1 MDDEGEPMKDF
12 LKKLVSIPGG
22 SGFEE
27 DVAKEMFRQFAEIVP
42 DVSADSMGNVFA
54 RIGPSKSKRS
64 VMICAH
70 TDEVGMCVKY
80 INPQGYIY
88 FALNG
93 VIDERI
99 LLSRKVDIV
108 SRKGVQTG
116 IIGVKGKHLL
126 TPEDLKRPISVHDL
140 WIDVGA
146 RNAAEVGEI
155 GIEVGDFIVYHPNY
169 QELGRGYVVSKALD
183 NRMGCAVLRELAK
196 ELKGA
201 SLDYAIYLV
210 ATTQEEIG
218 SRGVRVAAQSLRP
231 DLALVID
238 TVPAADPTTP
248 PQQAT
253 GQLGRGPVIRTMDFL
268 PNILMGTIYS
278 RKIRDRLIDTAK
290 RHDIP
295 FQTDIF
301 HAWTDAATVHMEGE
315 GIPAGGIFIPRRC
328 SHSPT
333 EIAHIEDM
341 NHAHRLS
348 LSFLRE
354 LNGNAIEEMRRKI

>member
-1 MDDEGEPMKDF
+1 VEDEEEPMEDF

-27 DVAKEMFRQFAEIVP
+27 DVGKEMFRQFAKIVP
-42 DVSADSMGNVFA
+42 DVTADSMGNVVA

-64 VMICAH
+64 VMVCAH

-88 FALNG
+88 FDLNG
-93 VIDERI
+93 VIDERV

-126 TPEDLKRPISVHDL
+126 TSEEQKKPISVQDL

-146 RNAAEVGEI
+146 RTAAEVGEM

-196 ELKGA
+196 ELKA
-201 SLDYAIYLV
+201 SSLDYAIYLV
-210 ATTQEEIG
+210 ATTQEEVG
-218 SRGVRVAAQSLRP
+218 SRGARVAAQSLRP

-253 GQLGRGPVIRTMDFL
+253 SQLGLGPVIRTMDFL

-278 RKIRDRLIDTAK
+278 RKIRDQLIDTAK

-301 HAWTDAATVHMEGE
+301 RSWTDAATIHMEGG
-315 GIPAGGIFIPRRC
+315 GIPTGGIFIPRRC

-341 NHAHRLS
+341 KRTHRLC

-354 LNGNAIEEMRRKI
+354 LTSKAIEEMRRRI

>member
-1 MDDEGEPMKDF
+1 MDDEREPMEDF

-27 DVAKEMFRQFAEIVP
+27 GVAKEMFRQFREIVP
-42 DVSADSMGNVFA
+42 DVSADSMGNVIA
-54 RIGPSKSKRS
+54 RIGPSKSKGS
-64 VMICAH
+64 VMVCAH

-88 FALNG
+88 FDLNG
-93 VIDERI
+93 AVDERV

-126 TPEDLKRPISVHDL
+126 TEEELKNPISIQRL

-146 RNAAEVGEI
+146 GSAAEVDEI

-169 QELGRGYVVSKALD
+169 EELGRGYIVSKALD

-196 ELKGA
+196 QLKGA
-201 SLDYAIYLV
+201 ALDYAVYLV

-218 SRGVRVAAQSLRP
+218 SRGARVAAQSLRP

-238 TVPAADPTTP
+238 TVPAADPATP

-253 GQLGRGPVIRTMDFL
+253 AQLGQGPVIRTMDLL
-268 PNILMGTIYS
+268 PNMMGTIYS
-278 RKIRDRLIDTAK
+278 RKIRDRVIDTAK
-290 RHDIP
+290 RHDIS

-301 HAWTDAATVHMEGE
+301 RTWTDAATVHMEGG
-315 GIPAGGIFIPRRC
+315 GIPTGGIFIPRRC

-341 NHAHRLS
+341 KRTHRLC

-354 LNGNAIEEMRRKI
+354 LTSKAIEEMRRRI

>member
-1 MDDEGEPMKDF
+1 
-12 LKKLVSIPGG
+12 
-22 SGFEE
+22 
-27 DVAKEMFRQFAEIVP
+27 
-42 DVSADSMGNVFA
+42 MGNVIA

-64 VMICAH
+64 VMVCAH

-88 FALNG
+88 FDPNG
-93 VIDERI
+93 WIDERV
-99 LLSRKVDIV
+99 LLGQKVDIV

-116 IIGVKGKHLL
+116 VIGVKPKHLL
-126 TPEDLKRPISVHDL
+126 TSEDLKRPISIHDL

-146 RNAAEVGEI
+146 GTAEEVGEI
-155 GIEVGDFIVYHPNY
+155 GIEIGDSIVYHPNY
-169 QELGRGYVVSKALD
+169 QELGRGYIVSKALD

-196 ELKGA
+196 ELKAA

-218 SRGVRVAAQSLRP
+218 SRGARVAAQSLRP
-231 DLALVID
+231 DMALIID
-238 TVPAADPTTP
+238 TVPAADPTTS

-253 GQLGRGPVIRTMDFL
+253 GQLGQGPVIRTMDFL
-268 PNILMGTIYS
+268 PNMMGTIYS

-290 RHDIP
+290 RHNIP

-301 HAWTDAATVHMEGE
+301 RTWTDAATVHMEGE
-315 GIPAGGIFIPRRC
+315 GIPCGGIFIPRRC

-348 LSFLRE
+348 LSFLNE
-354 LNGNAIEEMRRKI
+354 LDGNAIEEMRRKI

>member
-1 MDDEGEPMKDF
+1 MKDF
-12 LKKLVSIPGG
+12 LKALVSIPGG

-27 DVAKEMFRQFAEIVP
+27 DVAGEMLRQFGEIIP
-42 DVSADSMGNVFA
+42 DVSADSMGNVIA
-54 RIGPSKSKRS
+54 RIGPSKSKKS
-64 VMICAH
+64 VMVCAH

-80 INPQGYIY
+80 IHPQGYIY
-88 FALNG
+88 FDLNG
-93 VIDERI
+93 VIDERV
-99 LLSRKVDIV
+99 LLGQKVDIV

-146 RNAAEVGEI
+146 GTAEQVGEI

-196 ELKGA
+196 ELKAA
-201 SLDYAIYLV
+201 SLDYTIYLV
-210 ATTQEEIG
+210 AATQEEIG
-218 SRGVRVAAQSLRP
+218 SRGARVAAQSLRP

-238 TVPAADPTTP
+238 TVPGADPATP
-248 PQQAT
+248 PQQVAN
-253 GQLGRGPVIRTMDFL
+253 QLGQGPVIRTMDFL
-268 PNILMGTIYS
+268 PNMMGTIYS

-290 RHDIP
+290 RGNIP

-301 HAWTDAATVHMEGE
+301 RTWTDAATVHMEGG
-315 GIPAGGIFIPRRC
+315 GIPTGGIFIPRRC

-341 NHAHRLS
+341 NHAYKLS
-348 LSFLRE
+348 LSFLSE

>member
-1 MDDEGEPMKDF
+1 MKEF

-27 DVAKEMFRQFAEIVP
+27 EVAKEMFRQFKEIVP
-42 DVSADSMGNVFA
+42 DVSADSMGNVIA

-64 VMICAH
+64 VMVCAH

-80 INPQGYIY
+80 IHPQGYIY
-88 FALNG
+88 FDLNG
-93 VIDERI
+93 VIDERV
-99 LLSRKVDIV
+99 LFGQKVDIV

-146 RNAAEVGEI
+146 GTAEEVGEI

-196 ELKGA
+196 ELKAA
-201 SLDYAIYLV
+201 SLDYTIYLV
-210 ATTQEEIG
+210 AATQEEIG
-218 SRGVRVAAQSLRP
+218 SRGARVAAQSLRP

-238 TVPAADPTTP
+238 AVPGADPATP
-248 PQQAT
+248 PQQVAN
-253 GQLGRGPVIRTMDFL
+253 QLGQGPVIRTMDFL
-268 PNILMGTIYS
+268 PNMMGTIYS

-290 RHDIP
+290 RGNIP

-301 HAWTDAATVHMEGE
+301 RTWTDAATVHMEGE
-315 GIPAGGIFIPRRC
+315 GIPTGGIFIPRRC

-341 NHAHRLS
+341 NHAYKLS
-348 LSFLRE
+348 LSFLSE

>member
-1 MDDEGEPMKDF
+1 MKDF
-12 LKKLVSIPGG
+12 LKKLVAIPGG

-27 DVAKEMFRQFAEIVP
+27 DVAREMFRQFSEIIS
-42 DVSADSMGNVFA
+42 DVWADSMGNVIA
-54 RIGPSKSKRS
+54 RIGPSKSKKS
-64 VMICAH
+64 IMICAH

-80 INPQGYIY
+80 IDPQGYIY
-88 FALNG
+88 FDING
-93 VIDERI
+93 GIDERV
-99 LLSRKVDIV
+99 LLCQKVDIV
-108 SRKGVQTG
+108 SSQGIQTG

-126 TPEDLKRPISVHDL
+126 TPEDLERPISVHDL

-146 RNAAEVGEI
+146 GTAAEAGKMGIEI
-155 GIEVGDFIVYHPNY
+155 GDSIVYHPNY
-169 QELGRGYVVSKALD
+169 QELGGGYVVSKALD
-183 NRMGCAVLRELAK
+183 NRMGCAVLRELARG
-196 ELKGA
+196 LKAA
-201 SLDYAIYLV
+201 SLDYTIYLV

-218 SRGVRVAAQSLRP
+218 SRGARVAAQALRP

-238 TVPAADPTTP
+238 TGPARDPTTP

-253 GQLGRGPVIRTMDFL
+253 GQVGQGPIIRTMDFL
-268 PNILMGTIYS
+268 PNMMGTIYS

-295 FQTDIF
+295 FQREIIRG
-301 HAWTDAATVHMEGE
+301 WGDATTVHMEGG
-315 GIPAGGIFIPRRC
+315 GIPCGGIFIPRRC

-341 NHAHRLS
+341 NHVHSLS

-354 LNGNAIEEMRRKI
+354 LTGSAIEEMRRKI

>member
-1 MDDEGEPMKDF
+1 MDDERESMEDF

-27 DVAKEMFRQFAEIVP
+27 DVGKEMFHQFAKILP
-42 DVSADSMGNVFA
+42 DVTADSMGNVVA
-54 RIGPSKSKRS
+54 HIGPSKSKRS
-64 VMICAH
+64 VMVCAH

-88 FALNG
+88 FDLNG
-93 VIDERI
+93 VIDERV

-116 IIGVKGKHLL
+116 VIGVKGKHLL
-126 TPEDLKRPISVHDL
+126 TLEEQKKPISVQDL

-146 RNAAEVGEI
+146 RTAVEVGEM

-169 QELGRGYVVSKALD
+169 QELGRGYIVSKALD

-196 ELKGA
+196 ELKSS

-253 GQLGRGPVIRTMDFL
+253 GQLGLGPIIRTMDFL
-268 PNILMGTIYS
+268 PNVLMGTIYS

-290 RHDIP
+290 RHDIS

-301 HAWTDAATVHMEGE
+301 RAWTDAATIHMEGG
-315 GIPAGGIFIPRRC
+315 GIPTGGIFIPRRC

-341 NHAHRLS
+341 KRTHRLC

-354 LNGNAIEEMRRKI
+354 LTSKAIEEMRRRI

>member
-1 MDDEGEPMKDF
+1 MDDEGEPMKEF

-27 DVAKEMFRQFAEIVP
+27 EVAREMFRQFKEIVP
-42 DVSADSMGNVFA
+42 DVSADSMGNVIA

-64 VMICAH
+64 VMVCAH

-88 FALNG
+88 FDLNG
-93 VIDERI
+93 AIDERV
-99 LLSRKVDIV
+99 LLGRKVDIV

-126 TPEDLKRPISVHDL
+126 TPEDLKRPISVRDL

-146 RNAAEVGEI
+146 RTAAEVGEI

-218 SRGVRVAAQSLRP
+218 SRGARVAGQALRP

-238 TVPAADPTTP
+238 TVPAGDPTTP

-253 GQLGRGPVIRTMDFL
+253 GQLGQGPVIRTMDFL
-268 PNILMGTIYS
+268 SNMMGAIYS
-278 RKIRDRLIDTAK
+278 RKIRDRLMDTAK
-290 RHDIP
+290 KHDIP

-301 HAWTDAATVHMEGE
+301 RAWTDAATLHMEGE
-315 GIPAGGIFIPRRC
+315 GIPIGGIFIPRRC

>member
-1 MDDEGEPMKDF
+1 MDEEREPMEGF
-12 LKKLVSIPGG
+12 LRKLVSIPGG

-42 DVSADSMGNVFA
+42 NVSADSMGNVVA

-64 VMICAH
+64 VMVCAH

-80 INPQGYIY
+80 INPQGYVY
-88 FALNG
+88 FDLNG
-93 VIDERI
+93 VIDERV

-126 TPEDLKRPISVHDL
+126 TPEELKSPISVQEL

-146 RNAAEVGEI
+146 KNAAEVGEI
-155 GIEVGDFIVYHPNY
+155 GIEIGDFIVYHPNY
-169 QELGRGYVVSKALD
+169 QELGRGYIVSKALD
-183 NRMGCAVLRELAK
+183 DRMGCAVLRELAK
-196 ELKGA
+196 ELKA
-201 SLDYAIYLV
+201 SSLDYAVYLV
-210 ATTQEEIG
+210 ATTQEEVG
-218 SRGVRVAAQSLRP
+218 SRGVRVAARSLRP

-253 GQLGRGPVIRTMDFL
+253 GQLGQGPVIRTMDFL
-268 PNILMGTIYS
+268 PNMMGTIYS

-290 RHDIP
+290 RHNIP

-301 HAWTDAATVHMEGE
+301 RSWTDAATLHMEGE
-315 GIPAGGIFIPRRC
+315 GIPVGGIFIPRRC

-341 NHAHRLS
+341 KSAHRLS
-348 LSFLRE
+348 LSFLSE
-354 LNGNAIEEMRRKI
+354 LTGKDIEEMRRRI

>member
-1 MDDEGEPMKDF
+1 MDEEREPIEGF
-12 LKKLVSIPGG
+12 LRKLVSIPGG

-42 DVSADSMGNVFA
+42 NVSADSMGNVVA

-64 VMICAH
+64 VMVCAH

-80 INPQGYIY
+80 INPQGYVY
-88 FALNG
+88 FDLNG
-93 VIDERI
+93 VIDERV

-126 TPEDLKRPISVHDL
+126 TPEELKSPMSVQEL

-146 RNAAEVGEI
+146 KNAAEVGEI
-155 GIEVGDFIVYHPNY
+155 GIEIGDFIVYHPNY
-169 QELGRGYVVSKALD
+169 QELGRGYIVSKALD
-183 NRMGCAVLRELAK
+183 DRMGCAVLRELAK
-196 ELKGA
+196 ELKA
-201 SLDYAIYLV
+201 SSLDYAVYLV
-210 ATTQEEIG
+210 ATTQEEVG
-218 SRGVRVAAQSLRP
+218 SRGVRVAARSLRP

-253 GQLGRGPVIRTMDFL
+253 GQLGQGPVIRTMDFL
-268 PNILMGTIYS
+268 PNMMGTIYS

-290 RHDIP
+290 RHNIP

-301 HAWTDAATVHMEGE
+301 RSWTDAATLHMEGE
-315 GIPAGGIFIPRRC
+315 GIPVGGIFIPRRC

-341 NHAHRLS
+341 KSAHRLS
-348 LSFLRE
+348 LSFLSE
-354 LNGNAIEEMRRKI
+354 LTGKDIEEMRRRI

>member
-1 MDDEGEPMKDF
+1 MDEEREPMEGF
-12 LKKLVSIPGG
+12 LRKLVSIPGG

-42 DVSADSMGNVFA
+42 NVSADSMGNVVA

-64 VMICAH
+64 VMVCAH

-80 INPQGYIY
+80 INPQGYVY
-88 FALNG
+88 FDLNG
-93 VIDERI
+93 VIDERV

-126 TPEDLKRPISVHDL
+126 TPEELKSPMSVQEL

-146 RNAAEVGEI
+146 KNAAEVGEI
-155 GIEVGDFIVYHPNY
+155 GIEIGDFIVYHPNY
-169 QELGRGYVVSKALD
+169 QELGRGYIVSKALD
-183 NRMGCAVLRELAK
+183 DRMGCAVLRELAK
-196 ELKGA
+196 ELKA
-201 SLDYAIYLV
+201 SSLDYAVYLV
-210 ATTQEEIG
+210 ATTQEEVG
-218 SRGVRVAAQSLRP
+218 SRGVRVAARSLRP

-253 GQLGRGPVIRTMDFL
+253 GQLGQGPVIRTMDFL
-268 PNILMGTIYS
+268 PNMMGTIYS

-290 RHDIP
+290 RHNIP

-301 HAWTDAATVHMEGE
+301 RSWTDAATLHMEGE
-315 GIPAGGIFIPRRC
+315 GIPVGGIFIPRRC

-341 NHAHRLS
+341 KSAHRLS
-348 LSFLRE
+348 LSFLSE
-354 LNGNAIEEMRRKI
+354 LTGKDIEEMRRRI

>member
-1 MDDEGEPMKDF
+1 MDDKGEPMEDF

-27 DVAKEMFRQFAEIVP
+27 EVAKEMFRQFADIVS
-42 DVSADSMGNVFA
+42 DVSTDSMGNVVA

-64 VMICAH
+64 VMVCAH

-88 FALNG
+88 FDLNG
-93 VIDERI
+93 EIDERV

-126 TPEDLKRPISVHDL
+126 TPEDLQRPISVHDL

-146 RNAAEVGEI
+146 RTAGEVGEI
-155 GIEVGDFIVYHPNY
+155 GIEVGDSIVYHPNY
-169 QELGRGYVVSKALD
+169 QELGRGYIVSKALD
-183 NRMGCAVLRELAK
+183 DRMGCAVLRELAK
-196 ELKGA
+196 ELKTS
-201 SLDYAIYLV
+201 SLDYAVYLV

-218 SRGVRVAAQSLRP
+218 SRGARVAAQSLRP

-238 TVPAADPTTP
+238 TVPATDPTTP

-253 GQLGRGPVIRTMDFL
+253 GQLGHGPVIRTMDFL
-268 PNILMGTIYS
+268 PNSMMGTIYS
-278 RKIRDRLIDTAK
+278 RKIRDRLVDTAE

-301 HAWTDAATVHMEGE
+301 RAWTDAATLHMEGG
-315 GIPAGGIFIPRRC
+315 GIPVGGIFIPRRC

-341 NHAHRLS
+341 NHAHK
-348 LSFLRE
+348 LSFSFLSE
-354 LNGNAIEEMRRKI
+354 LSGNAIEKLRRKI

>member
-1 MDDEGEPMKDF
+1 VDDEGEPMKEF

-27 DVAKEMFRQFAEIVP
+27 EVAREMFRQFKEIVP

-64 VMICAH
+64 VMVCAH
-70 TDEVGMCVKY
+70 TDEVGMCVKH
-80 INPQGYIY
+80 IDHLGYVY
-88 FALNG
+88 FDLNG
-93 VIDERI
+93 WIDERV
-99 LLSRKVDIV
+99 LLGQKVDIV

-116 IIGVKGKHLL
+116 VIGVKPKHLV
-126 TPEDLKRPISVHDL
+126 TPEDLKRPILVHDL

-146 RNAAEVGEI
+146 ASAEEVGEI

-183 NRMGCAVLRELAK
+183 DRMGCTVLRELAK
-196 ELKGA
+196 ELKA
-201 SLDYAIYLV
+201 SSLDYAVYLV
-210 ATTQEEIG
+210 ATAQEEIG
-218 SRGVRVAAQSLRP
+218 SRGARVAAQSLRP
-231 DLALVID
+231 DLALILD
-238 TVPAADPTTP
+238 TVPGADLTIP

-253 GQLGRGPVIRTMDFL
+253 AQLGKGPVIRTMDFL
-268 PNILMGTIYS
+268 PNSMMGAIYS

-290 RHDIP
+290 RHTIP
-295 FQTDIF
+295 YQTDIF
-301 HAWTDAATVHMEGE
+301 RTWTDAATVHMEGE
-315 GIPAGGIFIPRRC
+315 GIPCGGIFIPRRC

-341 NHAHRLS
+341 NNAHKLS
-348 LSFLRE
+348 LAFLSE
-354 LNGNAIEEMRRKI
+354 LNGNDIKEMKEKI

>member
-1 MDDEGEPMKDF
+1 MKDF

-27 DVAKEMFRQFAEIVP
+27 EVAREMFRQFAEIVP
-42 DVSADSMGNVFA
+42 EVSADSMGNVIA
-54 RIGPSKSKRS
+54 RVGPSESKRS
-64 VMICAH
+64 VMVCAH

-80 INPQGYIY
+80 IDPQGYVY
-88 FALNG
+88 FDLNG
-93 VIDERI
+93 VVDERV
-99 LLSRKVDIV
+99 LLGQKVDIV

-126 TPEDLKRPISVHDL
+126 TPEDLKRPISVNDL

-146 RNAAEVGEI
+146 RSPTEVGEI
-155 GIEVGDFIVYHPNY
+155 GIEVGDFIVYHTNY
-169 QELGRGYVVSKALD
+169 QELGRGYIVSKALD
-183 NRMGCAVLRELAK
+183 DRMGCAVLRELAK
-196 ELKGA
+196 ELTAA

-218 SRGVRVAAQSLRP
+218 SRGARVAAQSLQP

-253 GQLGRGPVIRTMDFL
+253 SQLGQGPVIRTMDFL
-268 PNILMGTIYS
+268 PNMMGTIYC

-301 HAWTDAATVHMEGE
+301 RTWTDAATLHMEGD
-315 GIPAGGIFIPRRC
+315 GIPTGGIFIPRRC

-341 NHAHRLS
+341 NRAHRLS
-348 LSFLRE
+348 LSFLSE
-354 LNGNAIEEMRRKI
+354 LTGNDIEEMRRKI

>member
-1 MDDEGEPMKDF
+1 MKDF
-12 LKKLVSIPGG
+12 LKTLVSIPGG

-27 DVAKEMFRQFAEIVP
+27 DVAKEMFRQFKEFAP
-42 DVSADSMGNVFA
+42 DVSADSMGNVIA

-64 VMICAH
+64 VMVCAH

-88 FALNG
+88 FDPNG
-93 VIDERI
+93 WIDERV
-99 LLSRKVDIV
+99 LLGQKVDIV

-116 IIGVKGKHLL
+116 VIGVKPKHLL
-126 TPEDLKRPISVHDL
+126 TSEDLKRPISVHDL

-146 RNAAEVGEI
+146 GTAEEVGEI
-155 GIEVGDFIVYHPNY
+155 GIEIGDSIVYHPNY
-169 QELGRGYVVSKALD
+169 QELGRGYIVSKALD

-196 ELKGA
+196 ELKAA

-218 SRGVRVAAQSLRP
+218 SRGARVAAQSLRP
-231 DLALVID
+231 DMALIID
-238 TVPAADPTTP
+238 TVPAADPTTS

-253 GQLGRGPVIRTMDFL
+253 GQLGQGPVIRTMDFL
-268 PNILMGTIYS
+268 PNMMGTIYS

-290 RHDIP
+290 RHNIP

-301 HAWTDAATVHMEGE
+301 RTWTDAATVHMEGE
-315 GIPAGGIFIPRRC
+315 GIPCGGIFIPRRC

-333 EIAHIEDM
+333 EIAHTEDM
-341 NHAHRLS
+341 NHAHGLS
-348 LSFLRE
+348 LSFLSE
-354 LNGNAIEEMRRKI
+354 LDGNAIEEMRRKI

>member
-1 MDDEGEPMKDF
+1 MKDF

-27 DVAKEMFRQFAEIVP
+27 DVAKEMFRQFAKIIP
-42 DVSADSMGNVFA
+42 DVSTDSMGNVVA
-54 RIGPSKSKRS
+54 RIGPSKSRRS
-64 VMICAH
+64 VMVCAH

-88 FALNG
+88 FDLNG
-93 VIDERI
+93 AIDERV

-126 TPEDLKRPISVHDL
+126 TLEEQRRPISVHDL

-146 RNAAEVGEI
+146 ATAAEVGEI
-155 GIEVGDFIVYHPNY
+155 GIEVGDSIVYHPNY
-169 QELGRGYVVSKALD
+169 QELGRGYIASKALD
-183 NRMGCAVLRELAK
+183 NRMGCAALRELGK
-196 ELKGA
+196 DLKA
-201 SLDYAIYLV
+201 SSLDYAVYLV

-218 SRGVRVAAQSLRP
+218 SRGAKVAAQSLKP

-253 GQLGRGPVIRTMDFL
+253 GQLGQGPVIRTMDFL
-268 PNILMGTIYS
+268 PNVLMGTIYS
-278 RKIRDRLIDTAK
+278 RKMRVRLIETAK
-290 RHDIP
+290 KHNIP
-295 FQTDIF
+295 FQTDVF
-301 HAWTDAATVHMEGE
+301 RAWTDAATVHMEGG
-315 GIPAGGIFIPRRC
+315 GIPTAGIFIPRRC

-333 EIAHIEDM
+333 EIAHIDDM
-341 NHAHRLS
+341 NHAYK
-348 LSFLRE
+348 LSFSFLNE